1 MKGYFIHLIYTLVIT
16 SSCIDKQVEENKMPK
31 DYKVSFKE
39 DIRNA
44 ERAVLIACV
53 PMLLTSLLMIVAA
66 IAY

>member
-1 MKGYFIHLIYTLVIT
+1 
-16 SSCIDKQVEENKMPK
+16 MPK

>member
-31 DYKVSFKE
+31 DYKVSYKE
-39 DIRNA
+39 DLRSA
-44 ERAVLIACV
+44 ERAVLIACA
-53 PMLLTSLLMIVAA
+53 PMLLTSLLMILAA

>member
-16 SSCIDKQVEENKMPK
+16 SSCIDKSRETKLKK

-39 DIRNA
+39 DLRNA
-44 ERAVLIACV
+44 ERAVLIACA
-53 PMLLTSLLMIVAA
+53 PMLLTSLLMILAA

>member
-1 MKGYFIHLIYTLVIT
+1 
-16 SSCIDKQVEENKMPK
+16 MPK

-44 ERAVLIACV
+44 ERAVLIACA